1 MQQPLFC
8 FSRATALHAAGENL
22 VKPVKE
28 ARIMRSDDVA
38 DELAMVLLSNY
49 TIKWR
54 IQEFSVDILKP
65 TIVAAKRRNMGRRW
79 KKYYI

>member
-1 MQQPLFC
+1 
-8 FSRATALHAAGENL
+8 
-22 VKPVKE
+22 
-28 ARIMRSDDVA
+28 MRSDDVA